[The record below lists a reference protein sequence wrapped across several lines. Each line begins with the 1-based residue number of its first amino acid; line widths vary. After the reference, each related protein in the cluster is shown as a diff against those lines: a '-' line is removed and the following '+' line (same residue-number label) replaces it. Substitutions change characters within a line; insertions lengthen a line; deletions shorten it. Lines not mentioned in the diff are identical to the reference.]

1 MLTSF
6 GRDSCITM
14 LSYFI
19 QAGLIKNPMMK
30 NADGKPLLNIPI
42 INNDD
47 LFKEIDEADKR
58 AKLKSNNDDSDGEDV
73 DLSGSDSEPSL
84 DNFDNDELVKLL
96 PTFVKKRSNH

>member
-1 MLTSF
+1 
-6 GRDSCITM
+6 M

-19 QAGLIKNPMMK
+19 QTGQMRIPMSK
-30 NADGKPLLNIPI
+30 DPDGKSQFNIPI

-47 LFKEIDEADKR
+47 IFKEIDEADKR
-58 AKLKSNNDDSDGEDV
+58 CAQRKDLDDSDMDEI

-96 PTFVKKRSNH
+96 PTFVKKKSKIFFFYVNYF

>member
-1 MLTSF
+1 MLT
-6 GRDSCITM
+6 
-14 LSYFI
+14 YFMQTGQI
-19 QAGLIKNPMMK
+19 RTPVNKDP
-30 NADGKPLLNIPI
+30 DGKNMLNIPI

-58 AKLKSNNDDSDGEDV
+58 SNLRKDLDDSDIDEI

-96 PTFVKKRSNH
+96 PTFVKKKSKILLNN